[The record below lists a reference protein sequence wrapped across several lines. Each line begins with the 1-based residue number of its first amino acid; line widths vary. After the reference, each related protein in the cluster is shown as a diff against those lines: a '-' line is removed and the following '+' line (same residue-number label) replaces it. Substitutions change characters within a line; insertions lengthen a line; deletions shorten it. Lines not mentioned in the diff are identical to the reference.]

1 MQHPAYLGL
10 LGYLHRHFKGMSP
23 NLPAT
28 FVDSSYKVVAVKL
41 HDRKHAIT
49 VADVL
54 DGNVLPLCER
64 KESRCCKFSLM
75 KAQDIGATVCA
86 TRLR

>member
-10 LGYLHRHFKGMSP
+10 LGHLHRHFKGVSP

-54 DGNVLPLCER
+54 DGRVLPLCE
-64 KESRCCKFSLM
+64 
-75 KAQDIGATVCA
+75 A
-86 TRLR
+86 